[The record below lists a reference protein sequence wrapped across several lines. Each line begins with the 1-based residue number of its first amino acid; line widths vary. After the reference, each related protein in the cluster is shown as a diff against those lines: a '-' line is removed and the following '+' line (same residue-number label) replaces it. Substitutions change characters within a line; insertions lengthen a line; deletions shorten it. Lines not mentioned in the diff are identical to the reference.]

1 MIPVVDPAFDV
12 ENELEEEKE
21 PTLTYHIRLNNADI
35 FGKTDGNEAMKQAI
49 SKIISTERYE
59 HEIYSW
65 NYGIELNDLFGKPKS
80 YIRSEIVR
88 RFEEALLHDDRITAL
103 KDISVTFE
111 KRGTVSIFFT
121 VETTLGTFATER
133 QVRI

>member
-21 PTLTYHIRLNNADI
+21 PTLTYRIRLNDADV
-35 FGKTDGNEAMKQAI
+35 FGKTDEIEAMKQAI
-49 SKIISTERYE
+49 FKIIATERYE

-65 NYGIELNDLFGKPKS
+65 DYGIELNDLFGKTKS

-88 RFEEALLHDDRITAL
+88 RFEEALLQDDRVTAL

-121 VETTLGTFATER
+121 AETTVGTLPVER
-133 QVRI
+133 VVRI

>member
-21 PTLTYHIRLNNADI
+21 PTLTYLVRLDNADI
-35 FGKTDGNEAMKQAI
+35 FGKTDETEAMKQAI
-49 SKIISTERYE
+49 YKIISTERYQ

-65 NYGIELNDLFGKPKS
+65 DYGIELNDLFGKPKS

-88 RFEEALLHDDRITAL
+88 RFEEALLQDDRVTAL

-121 VETTLGTFATER
+121 AETTVGTLPVER
-133 QVRI
+133 VVRI

>member
-21 PTLTYHIRLNNADI
+21 PTLTYRIRLDNADI
-35 FGKTDGNEAMKQAI
+35 FGKIDEIEAMKQAI
-49 SKIISTERYE
+49 YKIISTERYQ

-88 RFEEALLHDDRITAL
+88 RFEEALLQDDRVTAL
-103 KDISVTFE
+103 KDTSVTFR
-111 KRGTVSIFFT
+111 KRGTVRIFFT
-121 VETTLGTFATER
+121 VGTTVGTFTVVKD
-133 QVRI
+133 VRI

>member
-1 MIPVVDPAFDV
+1 MIPVVDPVFDV
-12 ENELEEEKE
+12 ENELEEGKE
-21 PTLTYHIRLNNADI
+21 PTLTYRVRLDDADI

-65 NYGIELNDLFGKPKS
+65 DYGIELNDLFGKPKS

-88 RFEEALLHDDRITAL
+88 RFEEALLQDDRVTAL

-121 VETTLGTFATER
+121 AETTLGTFATER

>member
-21 PTLTYHIRLNNADI
+21 PTLTYLVRLDNADI
-35 FGKTDGNEAMKQAI
+35 FGKTDEIEAMKQAI
-49 SKIISTERYE
+49 YKIISTERYQ

-88 RFEEALLHDDRITAL
+88 RFEEALLQDDRVTAV

-121 VETTLGTFATER
+121 VETTLGTFTVGKD
-133 QVRI
+133 VRI

>member
-1 MIPVVDPAFDV
+1 MIPVVDPVFDV

-21 PTLTYHIRLNNADI
+21 PTLTYLVRLDNADI
-35 FGKTDGNEAMKQAI
+35 FGKTDEIEAMKQAI
-49 SKIISTERYE
+49 YKIISTERYQ

-88 RFEEALLHDDRITAL
+88 RFEEALLQDDRVTAV

-121 VETTLGTFATER
+121 VETTLGTFTVGKD
-133 QVRI
+133 VRI

>member
-1 MIPVVDPAFDV
+1 MIPVVDPVFDV

-21 PTLTYHIRLNNADI
+21 PTLTYRVRLDNADI
-35 FGKTDGNEAMKQAI
+35 FGKTDEIEAMKQAI
-49 SKIISTERYE
+49 YKIISTERYH

-88 RFEEALLHDDRITAL
+88 RFEEALLQDDRVTAL

-121 VETTLGTFATER
+121 AETTVGTLPVER
-133 QVRI
+133 VVRI

>member
-1 MIPVVDPAFDV
+1 MIPVVDPVFDV
-12 ENELEEEKE
+12 ENELEEGKE
-21 PTLTYHIRLNNADI
+21 STLTYRVRLDDADI

-88 RFEEALLHDDRITAL
+88 RFAEALLQDDRITAL

-111 KRGTVSIFFT
+111 KRGTVSIFFI
-121 VETTLGTFATER
+121 VETTLGTFTVGKD
-133 QVRI
+133 VRI

>member
-1 MIPVVDPAFDV
+1 MIPVVDPVFDV

-21 PTLTYHIRLNNADI
+21 PTLTYRVRLDNADI
-35 FGKTDGNEAMKQAI
+35 FGKTDEIEAMKQAI
-49 SKIISTERYE
+49 YKIISTERYQ

-88 RFEEALLHDDRITAL
+88 RFEEALLQDDRVTAL

-121 VETTLGTFATER
+121 AETTVGTLPVER
-133 QVRI
+133 VVRI

>member
-21 PTLTYHIRLNNADI
+21 PTLTYRIRLNDADV
-35 FGKTDGNEAMKQAI
+35 FGKTDETEAMKQAI
-49 SKIISTERYE
+49 FKIIATERYE

-65 NYGIELNDLFGKPKS
+65 DYGIELNDLFGKPKS

-88 RFEEALLHDDRITAL
+88 RFEEALLQDDRVTAL

-121 VETTLGTFATER
+121 AETTVGTLPVER
-133 QVRI
+133 VVRI

>member
-12 ENELEEEKE
+12 ENKEEAAKE
-21 PTLTYHIRLNNADI
+21 PTLTYRIRLDNADV
-35 FGKTDGNEAMKQAI
+35 FGKTDETEAMKQAI
-49 SKIISTERYE
+49 FKIIATERYE

-65 NYGIELNDLFGKPKS
+65 DYGIELNDLFGKPKS

-88 RFEEALLHDDRITAL
+88 RFEEALLQDDRVTAL

-121 VETTLGTFATER
+121 AETTVGTLPVER
-133 QVRI
+133 VVRI

>member
-21 PTLTYHIRLNNADI
+21 PTLTYLVRLDNADI
-35 FGKTDGNEAMKQAI
+35 FGKTDEIEAMKQAI
-49 SKIISTERYE
+49 YKIISTERYQ

-65 NYGIELNDLFGKPKS
+65 DYGIELNDLFGKPKS

-88 RFEEALLHDDRITAL
+88 RFEEALLQDDRVTAL

-121 VETTLGTFATER
+121 AETTVGTLPVER
-133 QVRI
+133 VVRI

>member
-1 MIPVVDPAFDV
+1 MIPVVDPVFDV
-12 ENELEEEKE
+12 ENEEEAAKE
-21 PTLTYHIRLNNADI
+21 PTLTYRIRLDNADI
-35 FGKTDGNEAMKQAI
+35 FGKTDETEAMKQAI
-49 SKIISTERYE
+49 FKIIATERYE

-65 NYGIELNDLFGKPKS
+65 DYGIELNDLFGKPKN

-88 RFEEALLHDDRITAL
+88 RFEEALLQDDRVTAL

-121 VETTLGTFATER
+121 AETTVGTLPVER
-133 QVRI
+133 VVRI

>member
-21 PTLTYHIRLNNADI
+21 PTLTYLVRLDNADI
-35 FGKTDGNEAMKQAI
+35 FGKTDEIEAMKQAI
-49 SKIISTERYE
+49 YKIISTERYQ

-88 RFEEALLHDDRITAL
+88 RFEEALLQDDRILSL

-111 KRGTVSIFFT
+111 KRGIVSIFFT
-121 VETTLGTFATER
+121 AETTVGTLTVER
-133 QVRI
+133 VVRI

>member
-21 PTLTYHIRLNNADI
+21 PTLTYRIRLDNADI
-35 FGKTDGNEAMKQAI
+35 FGKTDEIEAMKQAI
-49 SKIISTERYE
+49 YKIISTERYK

-80 YIRSEIVR
+80 YIRSEVVR
-88 RFEEALLHDDRITAL
+88 RFEEALLQDDRVTAL

-121 VETTLGTFATER
+121 AETTVGTLPVER
-133 QVRI
+133 VVRI